1 MFYRLIWEYV
11 TVFKNDV
18 SLCVIVLQT
27 LMEEEKRNKELH
39 TIVESREKEIE
50 RVKDLLRGYSFPSVD
65 VLQPIREVE
74 GASADIS
81 DLDADQH
88 NPQSVIPGNS
98 HMHRSR
104 SSLGAV
110 NYLHP
115 DPNPTPQLLSFPKK
129 PPHTPF
135 MNNTLQ
141 QMPMMMTN
149 SAPDFT
155 CSGRPN
161 PALCQTLAPSFL
173 FNTNILIDATASTP
187 AASTP
192 TAVPTLLV
200 PVENHNQS
208 YPSSNLNC
216 NLLRT
221 YSPSS
226 QSSIDAASPESE
238 ATHTSHSS
246 DQYPVAIWWNRTQMK
261 PTVGPVTGTL
271 VGLVNMGLCNS
282 NLNNSGVSSDDTNGN
297 DNCDKN
303 VNIQNHPNSQPMSFN
318 LNQAADSTGQEALC
332 QKQFS
337 LQYPVV
343 PVQYFLAPSDQIPVQ

>member
-1 MFYRLIWEYV
+1 
-11 TVFKNDV
+11 
-18 SLCVIVLQT
+18 
-27 LMEEEKRNKELH
+27 MEEEKRNKELH
-39 TIVESREKEIE
+39 TIVESQEKEIE

-115 DPNPTPQLLSFPKK
+115 DPNPTPQLLCFPKK

-149 SAPDFT
+149 SAQDFT

-238 ATHTSHSS
+238 ATHTSPSS

-261 PTVGPVTGTL
+261 PTIGPVTGTL